1 MPELSPL
8 TWTVGIAALVLGI
21 LAGHFGWGK
30 RWLGREAKLHPD
42 YLTGLDYLVTEQPD
56 RALDMFL
63 KLMDANADTIETH
76 FSLGSLYRRRG
87 EVERAIRI
95 HQNLLAREALAPEH
109 REQALLALAQDYLRA
124 GLLDR
129 AEGLF
134 QQVSEVPR
142 LRASALDA
150 LRGVYERQH
159 EWQQAL
165 DVYHL
170 LASIKAAPPRLV
182 SAHYLCELAGL
193 AIERGE
199 TAAARRLLRAAR
211 AQVSP
216 LPRAAL
222 LRAHIAERD
231 GDSPLAIRLLRG
243 ALHDAP
249 KLMQEEL
256 PHLLRLMGPD
266 ARHVVLTELV
276 VQAESRGL
284 DELKRLVFAAI
295 SAGLADAAPL
305 RAAIEK
311 VFEQDATLQAVWQ
324 SGPGQSDTRPADLR
338 PSDAQRGDAPRRD
351 APRGDAPRRDAPRN
365 DARRRDAPRIAH
377 EIGAL
382 LANAEKY
389 RCNECGFAGR
399 NFYWHCPACHAWDS
413 FEPYAIVKLG

>member
-1 MPELSPL
+1 MPELSLL
-8 TWTVGIAALVLGI
+8 TWTVGIAALVIGI
-21 LAGHFGWGK
+21 LAGHFGWGM
-30 RWLGREAKLHPD
+30 RWPGSLSKLHPD

-56 RALDMFL
+56 LALDMFL

-95 HQNLLAREALAPEH
+95 HQNLLAREKLAPEH

-142 LRASALDA
+142 LRASALDS

-165 DVYHL
+165 DVYRL
-170 LASIKAAPPRLV
+170 LARIKAAPPRLV

-199 TAAARRLLRAAR
+199 MDTARRLLRDAR
-211 AQVSP
+211 AEISP
-216 LPRAAL
+216 FPRAAV
-222 LRAHIAERD
+222 LRAQIAERD
-231 GDSPLAIRLLRG
+231 ADFGLAIRLLRT
-243 ALHDAP
+243 ALREAP

-256 PHLLRLMGPD
+256 PHLLRLVAPD
-266 ARHVVLTELV
+266 ARDAVLVELV
-276 VQAESRGL
+276 AQAESRNL

-295 SAGLADAAPL
+295 SAGLTDAAPL
-305 RAAIEK
+305 RAPIEK
-311 VFEQDATLQAVWQ
+311 IFAQDATLQAVWR
-324 SGPGQSDTRPADLR
+324 S
-338 PSDAQRGDAPRRD
+338 SDARRGDAQ
-351 APRGDAPRRDAPRN
+351 
-365 DARRRDAPRIAH
+365 RIAH

-382 LANAEKY
+382 LAHAEKY